1 MLAQRDKHP
10 SLILNNGEQHTT
22 KLYELGC
29 TPSTVVLH
37 FTLNPNIEGSNPA
50 TGTGREKKFCKV
62 DDGPAYVGTLRL
74 FIPLEK
80 KFCPLTI
87 EDIDHKSFYYRSVT
101 VS

>member
-37 FTLNPNIEGSNPA
+37 FILNADIEGSNPA
-50 TGTGREKKFCKV
+50 TGTGREKYKKL
-62 DDGPAYVGTLRL
+62 Y
-74 FIPLEK
+74 LEDNRKHTFSRINFPK
-80 KFCPLTI
+80 KFLWKI
-87 EDIDHKSFYYRSVT
+87 F
-101 VS
+101 